1 LNKRSTALLS
11 RAGTVLLVAG
21 LALVLLSAIPP
32 RKIENTD
39 FGGTV
44 RLQPRTFSIEST
56 FYTFLRLNPQY
67 GIYINAQAN
76 STVTATLLSL
86 GNQYVQQWI
95 TDRYPESQPSS
106 NQNTTIM
113 EDLLNSHPDSI
124 AWQDRIENSN
134 LELQYAPTKLMN
146 VTLIFSNTGT
156 ENAKVTYNGKLLNF
170 IVPSERAL
178 NPAKIV
184 VPVGVVLT
192 LPWLSSKLK
201 PRKNKQ
207 TTKQH
212 P

>member
-1 LNKRSTALLS
+1 LTTLLS

-39 FGGTV
+39 FRGTV

-56 FYTFLRLNPQY
+56 FYTYLRLNPQY

-86 GNQYVQQWI
+86 GNQYIQQWI

-106 NQNTTIM
+106 NLNTSIM
-113 EDLLNSHPDSI
+113 EDLLNNHPYSI
-124 AWQDRIENSN
+124 AWQDRIENNN
-134 LELQYAPTKLMN
+134 LELQYTPTKLMN

-192 LPWLSSKLK
+192 LPWLNSTLK
-201 PRKNKQ
+201 QGRHKKIA
-207 TTKQH
+207 TTIMCSA
-212 P
+212 